1 MRRESNLFI
10 ISSVAGGGKSTLI
23 SLLLDRHPNIVFSVS
38 DTTRPIRPGDIPGVT
53 YNFKTTEEFLAGI
66 ESSEYLEWALV
77 HGNYY
82 GTSKSFIES
91 SLNSSKTVILDI
103 DVQGAKIVKSK
114 LPESKTIFI
123 VPPSEEIWISRLKGR
138 GTDSPESIEKRI
150 ANGKRELLE
159 QDWFEYRIINDSIEE
174 SYQMLE
180 SIVCK

>member
-1 MRRESNLFI
+1 
-10 ISSVAGGGKSTLI
+10 
-23 SLLLDRHPNIVFSVS
+23 
-38 DTTRPIRPGDIPGVT
+38 
-53 YNFKTTEEFLAGI
+53 
-66 ESSEYLEWALV
+66 LEWALV